1 MIRCTGSRI
10 RCSGSVALSQ
20 SFPDLTSSVIE
31 CKGWLSLMRRIR
43 EAPGLINS
51 FLFRWSAQCLAE
63 SVPLPFISWPLCMR
77 LVHFFSVFF
86 SVLSHHAHLRR
97 SCTSCP
103 FSPRQM
109 NFISWQSISVLRAS
123 LMRKGAILQPWG
135 LGLAVSGELWI
146 VSWIFKMFNT
156 CIAFLYV
163 LADLDKN
170 CHFCSW
176 LVTCFWNY
184 FHQHLTRLTWSERI
198 FFSHIWC
205 WGFGL

>member
-10 RCSGSVALSQ
+10 RCSGSLALSQ

-146 VSWIFKMFNT
+146 VSWIFKMFDT

-163 LADLDKN
+163 LSDL
-170 CHFCSW
+170 
-176 LVTCFWNY
+176 
-184 FHQHLTRLTWSERI
+184 RI
-198 FFSHIWC
+198 VIFVVDLLHVFEII
-205 WGFGL
+205 FINI